1 MNQFI
6 HCINCDKVFLKT
18 PFDQSP
24 EYEYVSNGLPEPFQR
39 IEKNDFK
46 DFLKNHRGH
55 HLEDLEI
62 LEDSFVSEKP
72 YSEPVKISYIKVTNG
87 KEKFVVKKFREKI
100 SEPLIYQL
108 IHGDYSLRLLRLGIQ
123 SEEIAKQ
130 LRTEFKKTPLT
141 EKQIESFLKVCQQ
154 IQKNMDIKELERVPE
169 ESSQPLEI
177 YYRMD
182 DVSLAFLLRNCRN
195 IFQGQDY
202 LKIEGFIHRHR
213 DDGVLLLKGTYQ
225 IQIAEVARQKKEP
238 MPSRTVFKEKTVIE
252 KK

>member
-6 HCINCDKVFLKT
+6 HCINCDEVFLKT
-18 PFDQSP
+18 SFDQSP
-24 EYEYVSNGLPEPFQR
+24 EYEYVSNRLPESFQR
-39 IEKNDFK
+39 IEKNDFQ

-55 HLEDLEI
+55 HLENLET
-62 LEDSFVSEKP
+62 LEDSFISEKP

-87 KEKFVVKKFREKI
+87 KEKFLVKKFREKI
-100 SEPLIYQL
+100 SEPLTYQL
-108 IHGDYSLRLLRLGIQ
+108 IHGDYSLRLLRLEIQ

-141 EKQIESFLKVCQQ
+141 EKQIESFVKVYQQ
-154 IQKNMDIKELERVPE
+154 IQKNIDIKELERVSE
-169 ESSQPLEI
+169 ESSYPLEI
-177 YYRMD
+177 YYKMD

-195 IFQGQDY
+195 IFEGQDY
-202 LKIEGFIHRHR
+202 LKIEAFIHRHR

-225 IQIAEVARQKKEP
+225 IQIAEMTRQKKEAVP
-238 MPSRTVFKEKTVIE
+238 AQTAIREKTVIE

>member
-6 HCINCDKVFLKT
+6 HCINCDEVFLKT

-24 EYEYVSNGLPEPFQR
+24 EYEYVSNGFQR
-39 IEKNDFK
+39 IEKNDFQ

-62 LEDSFVSEKP
+62 LEDSFISEKP

-87 KEKFVVKKFREKI
+87 KEKFVVKKFRKEI
-100 SEPLIYQL
+100 SEPLTYQL
-108 IHGDYSLRLLRLGIQ
+108 IHGDYSLRLLRIEIQ

-141 EKQIESFLKVCQQ
+141 EKQIESFLTVYQQ
-154 IQKNMDIKELERVPE
+154 IQRNMDIKELERVSE
-169 ESSQPLEI
+169 ESSHPLEI

-182 DVSLAFLLRNCRN
+182 DISLAFLLRNCRN
-195 IFQGQDY
+195 IFKGKDY
-202 LKIEGFIHRHR
+202 LKIEAFIHRHR

-225 IQIAEVARQKKEP
+225 IHIAEMARKKKEATLA
-238 MPSRTVFKEKTVIE
+238 RTALIEKTIIE